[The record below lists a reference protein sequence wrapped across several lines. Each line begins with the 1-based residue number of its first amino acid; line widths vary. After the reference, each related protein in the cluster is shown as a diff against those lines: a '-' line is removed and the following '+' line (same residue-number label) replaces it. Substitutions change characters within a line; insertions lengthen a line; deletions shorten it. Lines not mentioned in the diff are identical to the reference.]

1 MGSIPL
7 REAKPEPE
15 FEAEQLAIV
24 EEQAKERDAAR
35 EVYIAAD
42 ERLTRN
48 LVSLRAKGISTAALA
63 QAANLTREAATMR
76 ISRANRD
83 E

>member
-1 MGSIPL
+1 MGEIPL
-7 REAKPEPE
+7 REARPEPE

-24 EEQAKERDAAR
+24 EGQAKERDAAR